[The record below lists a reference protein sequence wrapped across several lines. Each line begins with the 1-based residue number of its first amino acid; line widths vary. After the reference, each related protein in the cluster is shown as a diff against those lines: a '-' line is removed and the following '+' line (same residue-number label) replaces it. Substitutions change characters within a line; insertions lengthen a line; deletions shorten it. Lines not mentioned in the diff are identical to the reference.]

1 MKFTGSLGASTRYE
15 KGGERRC
22 DSSIFD
28 AFSGIFGAG
37 TIGWLTLLPLSTFL
51 SGLWRLRRELLFM
64 SCTFPMA
71 AMQQGAAI
79 CRLLRSKPLAAFVDC
94 V

>member
-1 MKFTGSLGASTRYE
+1 MKFTGSLGTSMRYE

-51 SGLWRLRRELLFM
+51 SGLWRLRRELLFL

-71 AMQQGAAI
+71 AIAARCSDVQAAAI
-79 CRLLRSKPLAAFVDC
+79 EASCSVR
-94 V
+94 